1 VKILEVQN
9 LRVGFPVVGGVLA
22 RKIAEVRAVDDVSF
36 SLEKGETLGLVG
48 ESGCGKS
55 TVGRAIVNILRAM
68 VYGVEISGSVFYY
81 PHASGNG
88 DNLPPKPPSPGPS
101 AANPP
106 ATLGNGKSAESPVRG
121 ASEDKVDLLKL
132 NRDGMRPYRS
142 DIQMIFQDPYSSLNP
157 RMTVGQIVEEPLTIH
172 TKEPAQQRK
181 ERVGWLLSKVGF
193 TKEQANRYPH
203 EFSGGQRQ
211 RIGIARALATNPKI
225 VIADEPVSALDV
237 SIQAQVV
244 NLMQDLQEEFGLSYI
259 FIAHDL
265 SVVRHISNRI
275 VVMYLGNIMEVGPA
289 ERIYNHPMHPYS
301 RALLSAV
308 PRADPD
314 MKRED
319 RIRLTGDVPNPIHK
333 PSGCAFHTRCPI
345 AKPTC
350 ADAVP
355 PLEWKDERW
364 VACPWV

>member
-1 VKILEVQN
+1 MKILEVKD
-9 LRVGFPVVGGVLA
+9 LRVGFPVVGGVFA
-22 RKIAEVRAVDDVSF
+22 RKIAEVRAVDGVSF
-36 SLEKGETLGLVG
+36 TLEKGETLGVVG

-68 VYGVEISGSVFYY
+68 VYGVELSGSVWYY
-81 PHASGNG
+81 PESSNG
-88 DNLPPKPPSPGPS
+88 GSPPT
-101 AANPP
+101 A
-106 ATLGNGKSAESPVRG
+106 PVRG
-121 ASEDKVDLLKL
+121 LAARGALADKIDLLKL
-132 NRDGMRPYRS
+132 DRDGMRPYRA

-157 RMTVGQIVEEPLTIH
+157 RMTVGQIVEEPLKIH
-172 TKEPAQQRK
+172 TRVSAPERK
-181 ERVGWLLSKVGF
+181 DRVAWLLAKVGF
-193 TKEQANRYPH
+193 TREQASRYPH

-244 NLMQDLQEEFGLSYI
+244 NLMQDLQEEFKLSYI

-275 VVMYLGNIMEVGPA
+275 AVMYLGNIVEIGPA
-289 ERIYNHPMHPYS
+289 EKIYRSPMHPYS

-308 PRADPD
+308 PRPDPD
-314 MKRED
+314 VTREG
-319 RIRLTGDVPNPIHK
+319 RIRLVGDVPNPIRK
-333 PSGCAFHTRCPI
+333 PPGCSFHTRCPI
-345 AKPTC
+345 ARPACK
-350 ADAVP
+350 DAIP
-355 PLEWKDERW
+355 PLELKDERW